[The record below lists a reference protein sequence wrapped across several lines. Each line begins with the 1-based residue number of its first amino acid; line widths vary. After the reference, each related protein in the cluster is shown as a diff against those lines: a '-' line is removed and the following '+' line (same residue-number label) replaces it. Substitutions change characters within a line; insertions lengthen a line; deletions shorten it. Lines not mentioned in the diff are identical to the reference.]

1 MRSESGVAMMTT
13 FWILFLVAVAIIA
26 AAVFMYLLIPI
37 IIIGCLILAFNA
49 CGGSHGRRVVE
60 TTHSNSVEH
69 TYNRSGNV
77 GQI

>member
-1 MRSESGVAMMTT
+1 MMTA
-13 FWILFLVAVAIIA
+13 FWFLFFAALAILAVCLFL
-26 AAVFMYLLIPI
+26 YLLIPI

-69 TYNRSGNV
+69 TYNRGGNG